1 MGESAREQ
9 SPKEAPV
16 RASTLVVDGIRS
28 PLLEA
33 GPADQDEAVVFVHG
47 NPGSSQD
54 WTPLIGRV
62 GTFSRALAFDHPGF
76 GRADKPRDFDYTVT
90 GYATHLGRAL
100 KQLKV
105 QRAHLV
111 LHDFGG
117 PWGLAWAAEHPSA
130 FASAVLIN
138 TGALID
144 YRWHYLARIWRT
156 PVAGDLFMATANRVA
171 FRLLLKHGNPRGLP
185 RAFVDRMYADFD
197 KGTKRA
203 ILRLYRATNDPASL
217 SAQLSAALRPLDR
230 PALVVWGVHDPY
242 INVEQAERQRQTFPR
257 AEVVLLPD
265 SGHWPFMDN
274 PAAVESTVVPFL
286 QKAAGVPVNSEK
298 RLVEERTE

>member
-1 MGESAREQ
+1 
-9 SPKEAPV
+9 
-16 RASTLVVDGIRS
+16 
-28 PLLEA
+28 
-33 GPADQDEAVVFVHG
+33 
-47 NPGSSQD
+47 
-54 WTPLIGRV
+54 
-62 GTFSRALAFDHPGF
+62 
-76 GRADKPRDFDYTVT
+76 
-90 GYATHLGRAL
+90 
-100 KQLKV
+100 
-105 QRAHLV
+105 
-111 LHDFGG
+111 
-117 PWGLAWAAEHPSA
+117 
-130 FASAVLIN
+130 
-138 TGALID
+138 
-144 YRWHYLARIWRT
+144 
-156 PVAGDLFMATANRVA
+156 
-171 FRLLLKHGNPRGLP
+171 
-185 RAFVDRMYADFD
+185 